1 MTAQPTE
8 VAEPTGSAPRTATI
22 RAASE
27 ATRRAFAEEIAA
39 VAQLESAALI
49 EAFAR
54 VPREHFLGPGPWQIG
69 IAVDPDGREYRTTID
84 DDPRH
89 VYRDVLVALDP
100 ARELNNGQPSALAR
114 WIGAAAITAGETVL
128 HVGCGVGYY
137 TAIMAELVG
146 PTGRIAAY
154 EIDPELAARARERL
168 APWPQ
173 VTVVAGDGGA
183 PDGMFDAIFVNAG
196 ATHILPGWIA
206 AVAPGGR
213 LVVPLTM
220 HLSPLPGGV
229 GAMFR
234 ADRRD
239 GPWPLQLVSSVGI
252 YDCTNARDPACEVE
266 LRQLLRPGVATEIHA
281 LVVTPHPRGP
291 DCLAHLPGCCIQR

>member
-1 MTAQPTE
+1 
-8 VAEPTGSAPRTATI
+8 
-22 RAASE
+22 
-27 ATRRAFAEEIAA
+27 
-39 VAQLESAALI
+39 
-49 EAFAR
+49 
-54 VPREHFLGPGPWQIG
+54 
-69 IAVDPDGREYRTTID
+69 
-84 DDPRH
+84 
-89 VYRDVLVALDP
+89 
-100 ARELNNGQPSALAR
+100 
-114 WIGAAAITAGETVL
+114 
-128 HVGCGVGYY
+128 
-137 TAIMAELVG
+137 
-146 PTGRIAAY
+146 
-154 EIDPELAARARERL
+154 
-168 APWPQ
+168 
-173 VTVVAGDGGA
+173 
-183 PDGMFDAIFVNAG
+183 MFDAIFVNAG